1 MIFAMISPG
10 KEGPRFA
17 PALRAVS
24 REKWMWGMSRYQ
36 WLVFF
41 AAWLG
46 WGFDVF
52 DGLLFNFVAPVCV
65 PSLLGIV
72 PGDPGGAAR
81 VTAATGA
88 ITAGLLVG
96 RAAGGVLFGVPAARP
111 PRAAPP
117 RVCQVPYVPGPPPRP
132 PS

>member
-10 KEGPRFA
+10 KEGLRFA

-24 REKWMWGMSRYQ
+24 RGKWMWGMSRYQ

-72 PGDPGGAAR
+72 PGDPGGAAP
-81 VTAATGA
+81 VTAPPGGPPAGA
-88 ITAGLLVG
+88 RGG
-96 RAAGGVLFGVPAARP
+96 RGAGGRGLACP
-111 PRAAPP
+111 
-117 RVCQVPYVPGPPPRP
+117 
-132 PS
+132 

>member
-10 KEGPRFA
+10 KGGLRFA

-36 WLVFF
+36 WLVLL

-52 DGLLFNFVAPVCV
+52 DGLLFNYVAPVCV
-65 PSLLGIV
+65 PNLLHLSAS
-72 PGDPGGAAR
+72 DPGTRGQSNLW
-81 VTAATGA
+81 TGVM
-88 ITAGLLVG
+88 TSLLLVG
-96 RAAGGVLFGVPAARP
+96 WGMGGPLLCPAPHRP
-111 PRAAPP
+111 R
-117 RVCQVPYVPGPPPRP
+117 RRP
-132 PS
+132 

>member
-10 KEGPRFA
+10 KGGLRFA

-72 PGDPGGAAR
+72 PGEPGGAAR

-88 ITAGLLVG
+88 LTAGLLRGWAPRGGLVG
-96 RAAGGVLFGVPAARP
+96 FLSAPA
-111 PRAAPP
+111 
-117 RVCQVPYVPGPPPRP
+117 
-132 PS
+132 